1 MYNDNNITAL
11 KIFVVV
17 LAVLGAVFLANKAW
31 SQDGGWEH
39 PPFGDFHKPWKL
51 DTANRETVRKYFMF
65 VNGIYISP
73 LIGEEIEQAQS
84 VCRTYLGAY
93 SLAFGIVDGTV
104 HCATKISQAPE
115 LAPTICSNLG
125 SEFDRL
131 EGDVVWCKPGKE
143 GVKPPPMPQLK
154 EEIKIPRG
162 GRSVLL

>member
-1 MYNDNNITAL
+1 MYDKKMSTPTLLHLAL
-11 KIFVVV
+11 AIFLV
-17 LAVLGAVFLANKAW
+17 LTVLVLANKVW
-31 SQDGGWEH
+31 GQDGGGEH

-115 LAPTICSNLG
+115 LAP
-125 SEFDRL
+125 
-131 EGDVVWCKPGKE
+131 
-143 GVKPPPMPQLK
+143 
-154 EEIKIPRG
+154 
-162 GRSVLL
+162 